1 MENDMPETES
11 SLTVWRAQIRVRLK
25 PIVLDP
31 QGEAV
36 LTALHQLDFASVTSV
51 RAGKFLEISLIAASA
66 EEASE
71 MVGRMCEKLLA
82 NPVIERYDFTVE
94 ASRPDAV

>member
-1 MENDMPETES
+1 MPDIGNGQS
-11 SLTVWRAQIRVRLK
+11 VWLAQIRVRLK

-51 RAGKFLEISLIAASA
+51 RAGKFLEVALMAASA
-66 EEASE
+66 DEASE

-82 NPVIERYDFTVE
+82 NPVIERYDFTIE
-94 ASRPDAV
+94 ASRPNSA

>member
-1 MENDMPETES
+1 METEMPDTGS
-11 SLTVWRAQIRVRLK
+11 GQPIWRAQIHVRLK

-51 RAGKFLEISLIAASA
+51 RAGKFLEISLMAASA
-66 EEASE
+66 EEAGE
-71 MVGRMCEKLLA
+71 IVRQMCEKLLA

-94 ASRPDAV
+94 ASRHDSA

>member
-1 MENDMPETES
+1 MEKQMPDIGS
-11 SLTVWRAQIRVRLK
+11 GQPVWLAQIRVRLK

-51 RAGKFLEISLIAASA
+51 RAGKFLEISLMAPSA
-66 EEASE
+66 DDACE

-94 ASRPDAV
+94 ASRSDSV